1 VEEGDGKQ
9 YNQWWQGQVVNMVG
23 LVKIKCFACIVQQG
37 TCNSSIINSL
47 IEWGNT
53 SKVSNITHLQL
64 LRVNN
69 SWNINVVLTHKFDG
83 YVGILHYCEIEN
95 NT

>member
-1 VEEGDGKQ
+1 M
-9 YNQWWQGQVVNMVG
+9 NMVG

-53 SKVSNITHLQL
+53 SKVSNITHLRQL

-69 SWNINVVLTHKFDG
+69 S
-83 YVGILHYCEIEN
+83 
-95 NT
+95 